1 MRREDRHPDADR
13 HLERGLVAVAEGPP
27 PDGRA
32 DPLRRLHGTLLV
44 GLREDHDELLAAV
57 ACDRVDVADLREETG
72 RAATPLTR
80 DLNLLE
86 EVEAALANVEPD
98 RTWDLAVWINDKWYP
113 PKQALVTPFSL
124 RKDVHAR
131 GTDFVVSDIQ
141 PDAREELDGF
151 DAAMVAIEMA
161 NVYMRN
167 GEDELLR
174 NMAWEVAFVQS
185 GDIRVMQN
193 ALGKWGKTG
202 NPDVAME
209 WMGMRGVAQD
219 AQPGMATDDEMAA
232 LEQARGRELDDLFTR
247 LMMNHHAGGVHMAS
261 AAAARAR
268 IGDVRQFARLMAS
281 AQQFEIG
288 EFDFARKQLGLPSYE
303 PKL

>member
-1 MRREDRHPDADR
+1 MSSTIADAP
-13 HLERGLVAVAEGPP
+13 GAVDAPP
-27 PDGRA
+27 PD
-32 DPLRRLHGTLLV
+32 
-44 GLREDHDELLAAV
+44 
-57 ACDRVDVADLREETG
+57 
-72 RAATPLTR
+72 AATPRR
-80 DLNLLE
+80 DRFRPRLPAVVALLVATAFVSAAATYWW
-86 EVEAALANVEPD
+86 VERGPQPGAA
-98 RTWDLAVWINDKWYP
+98 
-113 PKQALVTPFSL
+113 
-124 RKDVHAR
+124 DV
-131 GTDFVVSDIQ
+131 
-141 PDAREELDGF
+141 GF
-151 DAAMVAIEMA
+151 YDDMTTHHFQAIEMA
-161 NVYMRN
+161 NIYMRN

-174 NMAWEVAFVQS
+174 NMAWEVVFVQS

-209 WMGMRGVAQD
+209 WMDMRGVAQD
-219 AQPGMATDDEMAA
+219 AQPGMATDDEMTA
-232 LEQARGRELDDLFTR
+232 LEQARGRELDDIFTR